1 MNDLIHIDLTEHE
14 RDILLKGLRF
24 VRSSI
29 KLETRDPSAQDELRR
44 SGLLDEVQILS
55 QRLEASSM
63 PTTTEI

>member
-14 RDILLKGLRF
+14 RDTLLKGLRY

-44 SGLLDEVQILS
+44 SGLLDEVQVLY
-55 QRLEASSM
+55 QRLEASGS
-63 PTTTEI
+63 PVATSI